1 MNNKI
6 NKKTIITLIAAC
18 VFLIFSVGIFFFGL
32 FKIKI
37 ISNKILDI
45 EENISLLKDS
55 AGRSAALSKATSSLK
70 KVQDTLDVYFVQEN
84 NIPNLLEQIEA
95 YGKTINVPVEFNGIT
110 TNTKTED
117 FITLTIKATGDF
129 KSITMFTNYLDSLPY
144 NSKITRVFLVSN
156 VLDTSAPQTV
166 DPKKKYTVP
175 LPIWKAEYSL
185 KILSFTPNQ

>member
-6 NKKTIITLIAAC
+6 NKKTIITLIFSC
-18 VFLIFSVGIFFFGL
+18 IFLVFSAGVFFFGL

-55 AGRSAALSKATSSLK
+55 AGRSAALSKTTSSLK
-70 KVQDTLDVYFVQEN
+70 KVQDTLDVYFVKEN
-84 NIPNLLEQIEA
+84 NIPDLLEQVEI
-95 YGKTINVPVEFNGIT
+95 YGKTINVPVEFSSI
-110 TNTKTED
+110 NTSSNKENS
-117 FITLTIKATGDF
+117 ITLSVKATGDF
-129 KSITMFTNYLDSLPY
+129 KSIMMFTNYIDSLPY

-156 VLDTSAPQTV
+156 VLDTSAPQNI

-175 LPIWKAEYSL
+175 QPMWKAEYSL